1 MKAWPQPASHPCD
14 SNRPD
19 ASLSR
24 RHFLW
29 TAAGVLGAAGLAR
42 ADEPAANPAAATA
55 ARKPAVAIAAGQSRR
70 ENICQSLVAIEDRIM
85 PVLKTK
91 KCVVIKPNIVNT
103 GNQLASTH
111 VDALHGI
118 LDFLGPRFKGPVV
131 IAEASAGFSTEGYDH
146 FHYHDVVAAH
156 KPLAISLVDLN
167 EEGKFL
173 THTILDGDLHAVPVR
188 LAARLLDPDAFVLCS
203 AILKTHNTVVA
214 TLSIKNMAL
223 GAPLHSPRKETRG
236 WNDKRLYHGGVRQ
249 THVDI
254 MLTAQRLQPFWG
266 ATVIDGYEGM
276 QGDGPNDGTP
286 VPSRLAIAS
295 TDYVA
300 ADRVGMAAMGV
311 DARWVGY
318 LQFCAQAGLGQADLS
333 QIELR
338 GARLAEVT
346 KKYQMHP
353 NLEHE
358 LKWMGPMTEVPEK
371 LG

>member
-42 ADEPAANPAAATA
+42 ADEPAANPTAATA

-85 PVLKTK
+85 PVLRTK

-131 IAEASAGFSTEGYDH
+131 IAEASAGFTTEGYDH

-173 THTILDGDLHAVPVR
+173 THTILNGRGGNALDQEHGARRAP
-188 LAARLLDPDAFVLCS
+188 AQPAQGNARLERQ
-203 AILKTHNTVVA
+203 
-214 TLSIKNMAL
+214 
-223 GAPLHSPRKETRG
+223 APLPRRRAPDPRG
-236 WNDKRLYHGGVRQ
+236 H
-249 THVDI
+249 H
-254 MLTAQRLQPFWG
+254 
-266 ATVIDGYEGM
+266 
-276 QGDGPNDGTP
+276 
-286 VPSRLAIAS
+286 
-295 TDYVA
+295 
-300 ADRVGMAAMGV
+300 ADRTASAAV
-311 DARWVGY
+311 
-318 LQFCAQAGLGQADLS
+318 LGRHRD
-333 QIELR
+333 
-338 GARLAEVT
+338 
-346 KKYQMHP
+346 
-353 NLEHE
+353 
-358 LKWMGPMTEVPEK
+358 
-371 LG
+371 